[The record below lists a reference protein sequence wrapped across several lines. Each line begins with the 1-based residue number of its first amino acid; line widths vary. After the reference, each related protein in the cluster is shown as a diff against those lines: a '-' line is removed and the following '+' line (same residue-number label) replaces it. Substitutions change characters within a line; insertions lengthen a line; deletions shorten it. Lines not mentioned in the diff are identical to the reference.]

1 MKTLKS
7 KIIAG
12 VSAFMILFAA
22 VVVVRAMETSVEK
35 KVEKKVITEQWFDYT
50 SSSTNPADYNLPGNY
65 HLSSNPSTG
74 QNCLSGNDIRCKIK
88 AQPSATNPNQPDMDT
103 VVEVQNR
110 RL

>member
-12 VSAFMILFAA
+12 VSAFLVLFGVVFA
-22 VVVVRAMETSVEK
+22 VDAMEKNAEK

-50 SSSTNPADYNLPGNY
+50 SSSTNPTDYDLPGNY

-88 AQPSATNPNQPDMDT
+88 AQPSATNPDQPDMDT
-103 VVEVQNR
+103 VVEIQNR